1 MKLLID
7 LGEMPIAHRMLTSS
21 NDDEE
26 VFGMALYTC
35 CHCGLSQIAEPIDP
49 GILYNGFNF
58 NFSSWK
64 PEPHFDDEL
73 DVIFETNEPET
84 AFEIGCNDGRFLEAL
99 RERGVTNAMGVEP
112 NPVPGEKA
120 KERGFH
126 VFSEMVSTDVCERAI
141 AANGSK
147 KFDLV
152 VSRQV
157 LEHVLDLDNFFA
169 CANQLL
175 SEDGFLFIDVPDC
188 EQGIEQGDCSI
199 IWEEHVSYFSE
210 AILIAAF
217 RQYGFEP
224 KIIRH
229 YNFSGGTIAI
239 IAQKSNATTLI
250 EKTAASG
257 LGGKIE
263 AFQSQAIAYQKKL
276 AAGLQDARRNGTK
289 IVLYGTGCRACTVV
303 NALKLGG
310 LIDYAIDDQT
320 ERQELFMPGS
330 RLPIYAPSIIKEIGA
345 PFICLLAVNNE
356 NEMKVKAK
364 LEQAVGT
371 HAVSISLLG
380 PLDIN
385 GELSAINEVI
395 AA

>member
-7 LGEMPIAHRMLTSS
+7 FGEMPIAHRMLTSPTA
-21 NDDEE
+21 EE
-26 VFGMALYTC
+26 ETFGMTLHTC
-35 CHCGLSQIAEPIDP
+35 GHCGLSQIAEPIEP
-49 GILYNGFNF
+49 SILYNGFNF

-73 DVIFETNEPET
+73 DVIFEARNLET
-84 AFEIGCNDGRFLEAL
+84 AFEIGCNDGRFLDAL
-99 RERGVTNAMGVEP
+99 RKRGVISAMGVEP
-112 NPVPGEKA
+112 NPVPGKKA
-120 KERGFH
+120 EERGFQ
-126 VFSEMVSTDVCERAI
+126 VFSEMVSTDVCEQAI
-141 AANGSK
+141 AANGGK

-188 EQGIEQGDCSI
+188 ERGIEQGDCSI

-210 AILIAAF
+210 TVLVAAF

-224 KIIRH
+224 KTIRH
-229 YNFSGGTIAI
+229 YNFSGGTVAI
-239 IAQKSNATTLI
+239 LAQKSSTTTSI
-250 EKTAASG
+250 
-257 LGGKIE
+257 GKITTSDITKNIYT
-263 AFQSQAIAYQKKL
+263 FQSQAAVYQENL
-276 AAGLQDARRNGTK
+276 SAGLREARRHDTK
-289 IVLYGTGCRACTVV
+289 VVLYGTGCRACTVV
-303 NALKLGG
+303 NALKLGEF
-310 LIDYAIDDQT
+310 IDYAIDDQV
-320 ERQELFMPGS
+320 ERQGLFMPGS
-330 RLPIYAPSIIKEIGA
+330 RLPIHDPSVIKDIGA

-356 NEMKVKAK
+356 NEAKVKAK
-364 LEQAVGT
+364 LESAVGT
-371 HAVSISLLG
+371 HAVCISLLG

-385 GELSAINEVI
+385 DELSALSEVI